1 LIVAAVVLICWGR
14 TAPLS
19 AIEVVYLPISCN
31 YVGSKVVLVPSAD
44 DRLHVIVGDREH
56 KTIRACA
63 PGAAGKC
70 RHLEIHRF
78 ELLCGGRTVH
88 WRSIAEQLLNL
99 AAAPARTDAPLRAP
113 LKPWEL
119 RILRAETEFAPV
131 DEVGGRILSFE
142 DKSTP
147 QPLASLLAAD
157 TKAVT
162 APEIAAARPVSPQF
176 EPGSISGEIE
186 SPKIADGLSFFQ
198 SESSPLES
206 AGRISR
212 EPGMPSAGGKPK
224 AIADRTKIAPTS
236 SPGNKVDAKPG
247 DLATPPQF
255 NVLKREVDSASDA
268 TLEMAAGDAPLVDK
282 FTIHQW
288 AGKYSGR
295 FLIVFGST
303 LLVIFIFL
311 MTVWSGVTRWT
322 SASSRQRASYGGI
335 VLFAP
340 ELDAEAADACREL
353 MKQIAA
359 DLARAL
365 SAINSLPRMPTLQ
378 NALYKELDSIR
389 RLLGFTPHIQ
399 SASGE
404 KERKDWNQIKSQL
417 MMSLQETQRIIGIA
431 EAART
436 SFSVHPAALE
446 VITTRLEA
454 YAFLGVNASSS
465 ETVLKKAVNALRQ
478 CWHPDLATN
487 EEDRRLREIRTKQIN
502 MAWDL
507 ISRKQMSGY

>member
-1 LIVAAVVLICWGR
+1 MRAVIVAAVVLICWGR

-19 AIEVVYLPISCN
+19 AIEVVYLPLSCN
-31 YVGSKVVLVPSAD
+31 YVGDRVALVPSPD
-44 DRLHVIVGDREH
+44 DRLHVIVGDRDH
-56 KTIRACA
+56 KTVRACA
-63 PGAAGKC
+63 PGVAGKC

-99 AAAPARTDAPLRAP
+99 AAAPAGTDAPHRAT

-131 DEVGGRILSFE
+131 DEVGGRILSFDE
-142 DKSTP
+142 GKPTP
-147 QPLASLLAAD
+147 QPSASPLAAD

-162 APEIAAARPVSPQF
+162 APEIAARPVSPQF
-176 EPGSISGEIE
+176 EPGSISGEVE
-186 SPKIADGLSFFQ
+186 SPKIADGLSLFQ
-198 SESSPLES
+198 SDSPAPESS
-206 AGRISR
+206 GRNSR
-212 EPGMPSAGGKPK
+212 EPSMPSTGGKPK
-224 AIADRTKIAPTS
+224 AIADATKIAPTS
-236 SPGNKVDAKPG
+236 PPGSTPVDV
-247 DLATPPQF
+247 ATPPPF
-255 NVLKREVDSASDA
+255 DGLKREVDSASD
-268 TLEMAAGDAPLVDK
+268 TTREMAADDAPLADNL
-282 FTIHQW
+282 TMHGW

-295 FLIVFGST
+295 FLIVFASA

-311 MTVWSGVTRWT
+311 MIVWSGVARWT
-322 SASSRQRASYGGI
+322 SASSRQRAPYSGI
-335 VLFAP
+335 VPFAP
-340 ELDAEAADACREL
+340 EVDAEAADACREL
-353 MKQIAA
+353 MKEVAA

-365 SAINSLPRMPTLQ
+365 SAINSLRRMPALQ

-389 RLLGFTPHIQ
+389 RLLGFTPQIQ
-399 SASGE
+399 SASGA
-404 KERKDWNQIKSQL
+404 KENMDWNQIRSQL
-417 MMSLQETQRIIGIA
+417 MTSLQGMQRIIGIA

-478 CWHPDLATN
+478 CWHPDLATD

-502 MAWDL
+502 VAWDL
-507 ISRKQMSGY
+507 ISRKQMSAY